1 MKLIDLE
8 KYQIVVFGTETT
20 DDDLTSLLEIYRE
33 EDLVYIPLE
42 GTATTV
48 LSADRFLVKNHD
60 RSFINHMMWEGLLSE
75 TEQEEYMRERAD
87 SFFHTGRQMIIEDY
101 DFQIDEVFY
110 DYSK

>member
-1 MKLIDLE
+1 
-8 KYQIVVFGTETT
+8 
-20 DDDLTSLLEIYRE
+20 
-33 EDLVYIPLE
+33 
-42 GTATTV
+42 
-48 LSADRFLVKNHD
+48 
-60 RSFINHMMWEGLLSE
+60 LSE